1 LYVVGAAAF
10 AATPSLKPTAFA
22 AAATTTKAKLLQAA
36 ANAAAN
42 SFYIFF
48 IGNIIITYVGTNVYQ
63 IGL

>member
-1 LYVVGAAAF
+1 LYLVGAAAL

-22 AAATTTKAKLLQAA
+22 A
-36 ANAAAN
+36 AAAN